1 MRGIAV
7 ILSFRMPILGRKT
20 CRVEAAEEEMSRE
33 KCRRPLPSSAGF
45 TLLRKP
51 YENMYI
57 YWKCENAEN
66 RSDIDPISTFLKA
79 KVEIET
85 ATTKHLQHIW
95 HTPTQ
100 WEISRLGCTVFV
112 NLPMP
117 VVNRS
122 RPG

>member
-1 MRGIAV
+1 
-7 ILSFRMPILGRKT
+7 MPILGRKT

-66 RSDIDPISTFLKA
+66 RSDIDPISTSLKA
-79 KVEIET
+79 KVGRDRDSYNKTFT
-85 ATTKHLQHIW
+85 AHLAH
-95 HTPTQ
+95 P
-100 WEISRLGCTVFV
+100 
-112 NLPMP
+112 NPMGNQSIG
-117 VVNRS
+117 VHCFRQS
-122 RPG
+122 AYAGG